1 MASSVSETEMSFSSS
16 SVLNFSKNFAFGQ
29 AVLPGFLSDLELELS
44 LIESILRLSIEKRG
58 IVLMLM
64 LILLITGLGL

>member
-1 MASSVSETEMSFSSS
+1 
-16 SVLNFSKNFAFGQ
+16 
-29 AVLPGFLSDLELELS
+29 